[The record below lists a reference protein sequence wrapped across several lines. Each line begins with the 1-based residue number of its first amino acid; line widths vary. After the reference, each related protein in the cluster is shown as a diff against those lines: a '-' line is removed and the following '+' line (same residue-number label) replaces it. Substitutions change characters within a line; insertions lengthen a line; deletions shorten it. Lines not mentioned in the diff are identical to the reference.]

1 MADGH
6 DVHPSVTT
14 TQWSK
19 DMTVEQIAC
28 ENLIIGLPP
37 AAPGSTSPCQ
47 TTVAIAVVTP
57 GPVTTSSHEVAYN
70 TYFDFDKST
79 LTDAGRAQIAS
90 AAREESDHPTRRI
103 TVIGKASNVGSDSYN
118 MALSQRRA
126 DTVRDAMIAAGVPAT
141 KIDVTWDGDRALPV
155 AETAGTEQPLNRVVQ
170 SKVQ

>member
-1 MADGH
+1 M
-6 DVHPSVTT
+6 
-14 TQWSK
+14 
-19 DMTVEQIAC
+19 
-28 ENLIIGLPP
+28 
-37 AAPGSTSPCQ
+37 
-47 TTVAIAVVTP
+47 AIAVVTP